1 MCRRHFSVRRR
12 PFAGSPALIIIDFP
26 GHVCVCV
33 CVFSAVVQVGNGWA
47 FSLLP
52 TIRKLAHTTYKLRYQ
67 FGVIGGGYCFIRLT
81 ICLRICSRFTQI
93 DAAIVAVL

>member
-1 MCRRHFSVRRR
+1 M
-12 PFAGSPALIIIDFP
+12 
-26 GHVCVCV
+26 
-33 CVFSAVVQVGNGWA
+33 FSAVVQVGGGHGGD

-81 ICLRICSRFTQI
+81 ICLRISSHYMYTQI
-93 DAAIVAVL
+93 DAAVVALLYLL